1 VAAVTTALL
10 LSLGIVAVTGAAV
23 ALVPSRTPAL
33 FAVGYFALGWVT
45 SELTIGLLAL
55 QLLAAI
61 ALVAVGAAGSAP
73 GWIGLG
79 LLLAS
84 WVGLVV
90 VQRRKRAAGPAI
102 ESALVEAL
110 GPRYRDVIPPERRAT
125 LPEGVDRREPLRN
138 PFADPRVPRDPRVE
152 VVRNVAYGDDPAQ
165 RLDVYR
171 HRDRPTGAP
180 VLVHGGAWTTGRKE
194 IGGVPLLE
202 HLAARGWV
210 GVAAT
215 HRRSPRA
222 TFPDHLI
229 DVKRALAWVQ
239 RDGPSFGAD
248 PRFVVLAGQSSGAH
262 LAALAAFSPGD
273 PRYQP
278 GFEAVDTSVAGCLAC
293 YGNYDFCD
301 RFGIRGRWA
310 DMSGFLRRYVMKVH
324 RRDDPA
330 RWDDASPVAR
340 VVADA
345 LAFLVIHGT
354 HDSLLWVEEAR
365 KFVDVLR
372 STSHGSVTYAE
383 IPGAQ
388 HSFDVLPTLRSL
400 LVVHGEMRWLEHL
413 LATRR

>member
-1 VAAVTTALL
+1 VTAALL
-10 LSLGIVAVTGAAV
+10 LALGIVAATGAV
-23 ALVPSRTPAL
+23 IALVPSRKPAL
-33 FAVGYFALGWVT
+33 FAVGYFALGWIT
-45 SELTIGLLAL
+45 SELTIGAFAL
-55 QLLAAI
+55 QLVAATV
-61 ALVAVGAAGSAP
+61 LVAADGVGSTP

-90 VQRRKRAAGPAI
+90 VQRRKRAAGPAV
-102 ESALVEAL
+102 ESALVESL
-110 GPRYRDVIPPERRAT
+110 GPRYRDAIPRERRAT
-125 LPEGVDRREPLRN
+125 LPEDVDRREPLAN

-152 VVRNVAYGDDPAQ
+152 VVRDVAYGDDPAQ

-180 VLVHGGAWTTGRKE
+180 VLVHVHGGAWTTGRKE
-194 IGGVPLLE
+194 VGGLPLFE

-222 TFPDHLI
+222 TFPDHLV

-248 PRFVVLAGQSSGAH
+248 PGFVVLAGQSSGAH
-262 LAALAAFSPGD
+262 LAALATFSPND

-278 GFEAVDTSVAGCLAC
+278 GFESVDTSVAGCIAC

-324 RRDDPA
+324 RRDDPE

-340 VVADA
+340 VVAEA
-345 LAFLVIHGT
+345 PAFLAIHGT

-365 KFVDVLR
+365 RFVDVLR

-388 HSFDVLPTLRSL
+388 HAFDVLPTLRSL
-400 LVVHGEMRWLEHL
+400 LVVHGEVRWLEHL
-413 LATRR
+413 RATRR